1 MVTYLVNRLILL
13 GLHGHSAFGLLPNRL
28 ILTCLSVHLMLSIN
42 LVRVG
47 LTSLV
52 VICSGADLIRLLDI
66 ASQSIGL
73 SDIYSEREDDIH
85 ADRNSRFWLDY
96 LITGN
101 FYSR

>member
-1 MVTYLVNRLILL
+1 MY
-13 GLHGHSAFGLLPNRL
+13 
-28 ILTCLSVHLMLSIN
+28 LSVHLMLSIN

-52 VICSGADLIRLLDI
+52 VICSGVDLIRLLDI

-73 SDIYSEREDDIH
+73 SDIYSEREGDIH

-101 FYSR
+101 YSHYMYNNYREFLFPLTTS